1 MKFQLQILL
10 INKKLKDHR
19 TDIMDNTQEV
29 DLGQLKPQ
37 LLLKQKVHTTMGS
50 DMVIKQEVQEVR
62 QQKL

>member
-10 INKKLKDHR
+10 INKKVEVHR

-37 LLLKQKVHTTMGS
+37 LLQKQKVHTTM
-50 DMVIKQEVQEVR
+50 DINMVIKQEVQEVH
-62 QQKL
+62 QQKR